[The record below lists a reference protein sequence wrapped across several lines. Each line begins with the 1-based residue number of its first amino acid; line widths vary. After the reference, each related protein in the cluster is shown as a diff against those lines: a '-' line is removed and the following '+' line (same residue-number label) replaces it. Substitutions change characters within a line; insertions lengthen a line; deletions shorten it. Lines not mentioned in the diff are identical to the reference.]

1 MRNVQRTSYARRIKA
16 LSDER
21 ARLQRELREAREKMS
36 EYWAEREMIRKER
49 DMWRKVAYSNHA
61 MAAQH
66 LDEWVAAVGTQ
77 EQWVDGREDGARI
90 AREVDKHLQT

>member
-21 ARLQRELREAREKMS
+21 ARLQRELREAR
-36 EYWAEREMIRKER
+36 AEIARLNAWLPS
-49 DMWRKVAYSNHA
+49 DS
-61 MAAQH
+61 AA
-66 LDEWVAAVGTQ
+66 LRRAR

-90 AREVDKHLQT
+90 ASEIARELHTEAQ